1 MSDMATRPNPQFYV
15 QEWLGSKVNSDQDV
29 VELVEA
35 GLPLR
40 SVQWLLDKGLTKDEV
55 FSIIIHERTLKHRK
69 SRKQPLSVEESERAL
84 RAARVLALAE
94 AVYGSREKA
103 LQWMRTPKRR
113 FKGQMPFEMIS
124 TEPGGKLVEEMLYQ
138 IDEGMFA

>member
-1 MSDMATRPNPQFYV
+1 MATLPDPRSYV
-15 QEWLGSKVNSDQDV
+15 REWLGRKISSDQDV
-29 VELVEA
+29 VDMVEA
-35 GLPLR
+35 GLPLS

-55 FSIIIHERTLKHRK
+55 FSIVIHERTLKHRK
-69 SRKQPLSVEESERAL
+69 SRKQALSTEESERAL

-94 AVYGSREKA
+94 SVYGTRQNA
-103 LQWMRTPKRR
+103 LHWMRTPKRR
-113 FKGQMPFEMIS
+113 FKGHTPFEMIS

>member
-1 MSDMATRPNPQFYV
+1 MATRPNPHVYV

-40 SVQWLLDKGLTKDEV
+40 SVQWLLDRGLTKDEV
-55 FSIIIHERTLKHRK
+55 FSTIIHERTLKHRK

-94 AVYGSREKA
+94 SVYGTREKA
-103 LQWMRTPKRR
+103 LQWMRTSKRR
-113 FKGQMPFEMIS
+113 FKGQTPFAMIS